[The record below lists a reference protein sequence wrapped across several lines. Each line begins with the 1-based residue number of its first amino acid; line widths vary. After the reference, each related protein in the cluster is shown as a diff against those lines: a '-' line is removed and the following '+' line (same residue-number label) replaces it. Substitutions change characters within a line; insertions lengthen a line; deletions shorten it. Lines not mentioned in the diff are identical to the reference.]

1 MGDKEEPTAAR
12 YSQLVSELR
21 ETVFEGPGRADP
33 ALRRSAGTGEG
44 LAEPWLSYTAKIRNE
59 AWSVTDSDIADLKA
73 AGHSE
78 DEIFEMTVA
87 AAVGASLR
95 TLDAGL
101 RALRDAGGLT

>member
-1 MGDKEEPTAAR
+1 MGDKEEPAAAR
-12 YSQLVSELR
+12 YSPLISDLR
-21 ETVFEGPGRADP
+21 EAVFEGPGRADP
-33 ALRRSAGTGEG
+33 AMRRAAATGEG
-44 LAEPWLSYTAKIRNE
+44 LPEPWLSYTAKIRNE
-59 AWSVTDSDIADLKA
+59 AWSVTDSDIENLRA

-101 RALRDAGGLT
+101 RALHDAG

>member
-59 AWSVTDSDIADLKA
+59 AWSVTDSDIANLKA

>member
-1 MGDKEEPTAAR
+1 MHDKDGRTAAK
-12 YSQLVSELR
+12 YSRLISDLR
-21 ETVFEGPGRADP
+21 KAVFDGPGRTDP
-33 ALRRSAGTGEG
+33 AMRQSAATGEA
-44 LAEPWLSYTAKIRNE
+44 LTEPWLSYTAKIRDE
-59 AWSVTDSDIADLKA
+59 PWGVTDSDIENLRA

-101 RALRDAGGLT
+101 LALGDAG

>member
-1 MGDKEEPTAAR
+1 MPGKEGPTAAK
-12 YSQLVSELR
+12 YSRVVSDLR
-21 ETVFEGPGRADP
+21 QSVFQGPGQVDP
-33 ALRRSAGTGEG
+33 QMRQSAASGEALP
-44 LAEPWLSYTAKIRNE
+44 EPWLSYTAKIRNE
-59 AWSVTDSDIADLKA
+59 PWSVTDSDIESLRA

-101 RALRDAGGLT
+101 QALHGAE